1 MHVADN
7 IFKKTVR
14 FFGTYAKSHAC
25 PEWSWRRDFD
35 INHLRVKTPPKQ
47 FKLSRSRNC
56 RVDSF
61 RIPGNSSPTPL
72 KAGMCQNPS
81 WTLHFF
87 TLRASPLGTLHSI
100 IVKWWPN
107 GRITLLHQHFGGF
120 LLAYQCK
127 NSTGEEKITTHK
139 KTPLLPAGRLSEK
152 SQRLTFQNPWF
163 FFDASRRF
171 NSWFQVRSSLHSP
184 CPKQNQARRTIV
196 NTLAAG
202 KVQAPKVRWLK
213 PEAVDLQVHFKSHPA
228 VQVSSSIDFKMTWIS
243 EDPWGCLGKCSLI
256 FDRLLGKN
264 HVGE

>member
-1 MHVADN
+1 MNAS
-7 IFKKTVR
+7 FQR
-14 FFGTYAKSHAC
+14 FQ
-25 PEWSWRRDFD
+25 P
-35 INHLRVKTPPKQ
+35 HLRTPYIPLLWNDGQMGGLPYFTNILEGFCWPISPRCKIALVKKKLPLTRRLPETP
-47 FKLSRSRNC
+47 
-56 RVDSF
+56 
-61 RIPGNSSPTPL
+61 
-72 KAGMCQNPS
+72 
-81 WTLHFF
+81 
-87 TLRASPLGTLHSI
+87 
-100 IVKWWPN
+100 
-107 GRITLLHQHFGGF
+107 
-120 LLAYQCK
+120 
-127 NSTGEEKITTHK
+127 K
-139 KTPLLPAGRLSEK
+139 KLLPAGRLSEK
-152 SQRLTFQNPWF
+152 SQNSSSKTLWF